1 MLNGVRI
8 FTKDKIW
15 RQILADFGATVTD
28 APAVTDIDFDELA
41 ISDVITPLQLKS
53 AILSATDNGH
63 ILSGIFGS
71 HVSLPRLQS
80 GIIVLLHKTGGMRY
94 AELRSALGLMPNI
107 TSHAID
113 TAIYQLRQKFGREF
127 ILNTDGVYKLGKL

>member
-63 ILSGIFGS
+63 ILSGIFGG